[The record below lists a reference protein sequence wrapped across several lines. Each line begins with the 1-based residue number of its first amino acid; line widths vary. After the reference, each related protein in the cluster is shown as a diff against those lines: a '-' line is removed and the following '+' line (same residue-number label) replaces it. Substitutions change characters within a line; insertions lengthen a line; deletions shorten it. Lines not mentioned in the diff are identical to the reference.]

1 MKKTFTLLSL
11 LSVGTLMFGQTARTK
26 APALT
31 ATKNHGISQRNAMP
45 SLGAA
50 NKVASPQSLVWS
62 DDFSVSS
69 NWTKTSPTGPGL
81 WSVGTTGPTGSY
93 SIAAINSTSQANGFA
108 KFDSDVDC
116 SGDEI
121 ADITTAGVINCTG
134 HPFVMLEFQ
143 QQYRRFYDSTFVFV
157 SGDNGTS
164 YTKFVVNENLGNN
177 DFCSTNPEVVKIDI
191 SSVAGNMPQ
200 VKVRFQFYS
209 PSSLAGA
216 PGCAYAWMVDDVSI
230 YDLPT
235 NDVAISRAYSD
246 MMYTNGGYYTQIPN
260 TQTMPITFRGAI
272 ENRGSA
278 AQTNVMLNVDIN
290 NGSGSVYN
298 QNSNT
303 LASLSY
309 KAKDTLSIATPYVM
323 STQNGT
329 YTTTF
334 HVSQNETEAGPEV
347 ANSTVVKAFSV
358 TDTIFARDNG
368 VQTDYTSPNL
378 YTGGDAG
385 SEIGNVYEI
394 STNAVANSVSVFL
407 NAGTDPGTEI
417 VANIYKLNL
426 NGSFDII
433 GSSAPYQI
441 NSAADADKWVTLSTS
456 GVPLDA
462 DSTYLVSILTG
473 GNISTSAPTS
483 RVLIGVDK
491 VTQQPE
497 GTTLLYLIADD
508 TWYLLTDLPMIRLN
522 IVNTITGVKDLDQ
535 NNGVTLGQNIPNPFT
550 KESTVSYQLA
560 TDANSAVFTVTDVMG
575 RVISTE
581 KAGTSKGAHSIK
593 LGSYAAG
600 LYYYS
605 LNVDGK
611 VSTRKMIV
619 E

>member
-11 LSVGTLMFGQTARTK
+11 LSVSTLVFGQAGRTK

-31 ATKNHGISQRNAMP
+31 ATKNHDISQRNVMP

-50 NKVASPQSLVWS
+50 NRVSSPQSLVWS
-62 DDFSVSS
+62 DDFSVSA
-69 NWTKTSPTGPGL
+69 NWTKASPTGSGL

-93 SIAAINSTSQANGFA
+93 SITAINSTTKANGFA

-116 SGDEI
+116 SGNEV
-121 ADITTAGVINCTG
+121 ANITTAGVINCTG

-157 SGDNGTS
+157 SGNNGST
-164 YTKFVVNENLGNN
+164 YTKYVVNENLQNN
-177 DFCSTNPEVVKIDI
+177 DFCSANPEVVKIDI
-191 SSVAGNMPQ
+191 SATAGNMAQ

-209 PSSLAGA
+209 PSSLGSAA
-216 PGCAYAWMVDDVSI
+216 GCAYAWMIDDVSI

-235 NDVAISRAYSD
+235 NDAAIGRAYSD
-246 MMYTNGGYYTQIPN
+246 MIYKNGGYYTQIPN
-260 TQTMPITFRGAI
+260 TQTMPVTFRAAV

-303 LASLSY
+303 LASLAY
-309 KAKDTLSIATPYVM
+309 KAKDTLSIATPYTM
-323 STQNGT
+323 SAQNGT

-334 HVSQNETEAGPEV
+334 HVSQNETEAGTEV
-347 ANSTVVKAFSV
+347 ANSTVVKPFSI

-368 VQTDYTSPNL
+368 IQTDYTSPNL

-385 SEIGNVYEI
+385 SEVGNVYEI
-394 STNAVANSVSVFL
+394 SANAVANSVSVFL
-407 NAGTDPGTEI
+407 NAGTTPGTEI

-426 NGSFDII
+426 NGNFDII
-433 GSSAPYQI
+433 GQSGTYAI
-441 NSAADADKWVTLSTS
+441 NSAADANKWVTLGTP
-456 GVPLDA
+456 GTPLDA

-473 GNISTSAPTS
+473 GNISTTAPTS

-491 VTQQPE
+491 ATEQPS
-497 GTTLLYLIADD
+497 GATLMFLFGDGN
-508 TWYLLTDLPMIRLN
+508 WYLLSDLPMIRLN

-535 NNGVTLGQNIPNPFT
+535 NSGVTLGQNIPNPFT
-550 KESTVSYQLA
+550 KESTVRYQLA

-575 RVISTE
+575 RVVSTE
-581 KAGTSKGAHSIK
+581 KADTSKGSHAIK
-593 LGSYAAG
+593 LGAYAAG